1 MLFSD
6 RVAAGRRLAR
16 AVARLNL
23 DHPVVLGLPR
33 GGVPVAAEVAAA
45 LGAPMDVIVI
55 RKLGVPY
62 QPELGFGAIG
72 EGGVRLVNDRIVRM
86 AGVSDADV
94 ARVERAERAELSR
107 RLDRYREGR
116 ARIPVAGR
124 TVVIVD
130 DGIATGAT
138 AAAACRVARAQGAA
152 RVVLAVPV
160 APPEASQE
168 LRQDADDLVCLSQP
182 RPFRSVGEW
191 YEDFTQT
198 ADAEVAA
205 LLAGGGPTEGP

>member
-1 MLFSD
+1 MLFRD
-6 RVAAGRRLAR
+6 RVAAGRQLGR
-16 AVARLNL
+16 AVAGLKL

-72 EGGVRLVNDRIVRM
+72 EGGVRLVNDRIVRL

-94 ARVERAERAELSR
+94 ARVERTERAELSR
-107 RLDRYREGR
+107 RLDRYREGH
-116 ARIPVAGR
+116 ARVPVAGR

-168 LRQDADDLVCLSQP
+168 LGQDADDLVCLSQP
-182 RPFRSVGEW
+182 HPFRSVGEW
-191 YEDFTQT
+191 YADFTQT
-198 ADAEVAA
+198 GDAEVTA
-205 LLAGGGPTEGP
+205 LLAGGGAAEGP